1 MVVTVGAVR
10 LDFTLVT
17 LSLTLTTTLTLTFG
31 VALGVAF
38 SLALAVVVTLTGLF
52 AITNILH
59 IAIVG
64 AARTVAITSVT
75 ATVIVAVATGRQLA
89 G

>member
-1 MVVTVGAVR
+1 MGLRHV
-10 LDFTLVT
+10 LL
-17 LSLTLTTTLTLTFG
+17 L
-31 VALGVAF
+31 LG
-38 SLALAVVVTLTGLF
+38 LALAVVVTLTRLL

>member
-17 LSLTLTTTLTLTFG
+17 LSLTLSLTLT
-31 VALGVAF
+31 VTLTVTLGIAF
-38 SLALAVVVTLTGLF
+38 SLALAVVITLTGFL
-52 AITNILH
+52 AIADILH

-75 ATVIVAVATGRQLA
+75 ATVVVAVATRRQLA